1 MTLRNA
7 LNEMLAEL
15 ETYRLEVILVPQR
28 RHTNEGGMIRMA
40 AGKNPKRYSEFCYD
54 HSSSRVR
61 VHLKHDTRIKRR
73 NVLRLLNRLIL
84 TGKSRS
90 KYAGCIR
97 GLALRRV
104 NLSRG
109 IIVSGTGGRG

>member
-7 LNEMLAEL
+7 LTEMLAEL
-15 ETYRLEVILVPQR
+15 ETYRLEVVLVPQR
-28 RHTNEGGMIRMA
+28 RWTNEGGMIRVA
-40 AGKNPKRYSEFCYD
+40 AGKNAKWYSEFCREYP
-54 HSSSRVR
+54 SSRR
-61 VHLKHDTRIKRR
+61 RIHRKHDTRIKRR

-104 NLSRG
+104 NHSRG